1 MNTQLIPGSLGAVA
15 NQNNTSIAETFIN
28 ADAII
33 LVDTSGSMDQHDARE
48 GKTRY
53 DVACEE
59 LKTLQVSLPG
69 KLAVISF
76 SSDVLFCPNGIPFNY
91 QGMTDLAK
99 ALKFAKIADV
109 KGMRFIVIS
118 DGEPNSED
126 EALRVA
132 KTYKNRID
140 TIYVGPKGGDGEAF
154 LKRLAKAS
162 QGQSVTAAQV
172 KELASN
178 VQQLL
183 LKGNYISV
191 THRDEL

>member
-1 MNTQLIPGSLGAVA
+1 MNTQIIPGSLGAIA
-15 NQNNTSIAETFIN
+15 QQNNTSIAETFIN

-33 LVDTSGSMDQHDARE
+33 LVDTSGSMDISDSRE
-48 GKTRY
+48 GRKRY

-59 LKTLQVSLPG
+59 LKTLQASLPG

-99 ALKFAKIADV
+99 ALKFAKVADV

-118 DGEPNSED
+118 DGEPDSESD
-126 EALRVA
+126 ALHIA

-140 TIYVGPKGGDGEAF
+140 TIYVGPKGGDGEDF
-154 LKRLAKAS
+154 LRRLAKAS
-162 QGQSVTAAQV
+162 GGQGVTAAQV

-183 LKGNYISV
+183 LKS
-191 THRDEL
+191 